1 MKILKFSNSD
11 WVNCTK
17 NNTDRVDNKHLLIE
31 YTISGHLMIEYVNG
45 NTFVSFT
52 EIVFDTSV
60 KQVHKK
66 Q

>member
-31 YTISGHLMIEYVNG
+31 YTISGNFIEYSPLTLTKIIG
-45 NTFVSFT
+45 R
-52 EIVFDTSV
+52 
-60 KQVHKK
+60 K
-66 Q
+66 